1 MDPRRKTAPVIN
13 SRTITHR
20 DSSTLVWY
28 KDQDSTNTKFK
39 LWTGIVTSLP
49 EYVKW
54 ASKVPILAVVLHEL
68 PEADLPLLA
77 QFRANSPFL
86 FVKQEIATAY
96 RLTNC
101 HCIETLSKQ
110 YPIVTLDA
118 STSLADTIAAVG
130 LLFHFTH
137 LVDVPCSPEWATYLT
152 TLGIRQSTGAV
163 PPALWVITQYFV
175 HKVTKRAKEVRQC
188 LKNNLD
194 CDLVD
199 RVVLLNETDLKHEWS
214 SMRHSEKVHQVV
226 VGARLTYKDLLKY
239 TYESVPSN
247 TIVVYTNADIYCTP
261 TLKELYTL
269 DMRDK
274 MLALLRWDEQS
285 GPEDLKLFGPRADSQ
300 DAWIVLS
307 DSVKSRTWDW
317 STFNYKLGTACC
329 DNRFTGDMF
338 TMKFLVSNPCNSIQM
353 VHIHQSDIRDYNKH
367 ELLLAKLYMYIHP
380 SAITYIEQNRS
391 SDHKF
396 GKLEPRTTAVAIKS
410 LVPKQ
415 AQTYV
420 VMLAREKKYTWSHE
434 TATIRTE
441 PALELSKWSNV
452 FVGPSGLVYDYKKTY
467 IGPAEKSNPFITASD
482 IPLSTAF
489 FSACET
495 VETMLAIPVARRV
508 QFADP
513 DLYCLYYLAYA
524 LQLYRKFPDIHFHM
538 FLPASLQTLAQ
549 TFVLRPNSSES
560 IRASLWSPESTVYAK
575 TVYGFLPDQFEL
587 STNEIAVLRSAWPP
601 YQLTTT
607 TANCVVL
614 TDDLLTEEFAKS
626 LSSSLGLSIVCVGR
640 KECGLEAYK
649 QIVGAKLCILFTL
662 PKQEAHWNKLWCLPK
677 GCPVL
682 EFQNELKVV
691 GEFQQFAA
699 AAELDS
705 WFMPLHKG
713 PPEDMRG
720 QIVTQLVEWIKVN
733 PISIF

>member
-1 MDPRRKTAPVIN
+1 MEQKRKGCPVIN
-13 SRTITHR
+13 SRTITNR
-20 DSSTLVWY
+20 DSTTLVWY
-28 KDQDSTNTKFK
+28 KDQDSTNKKFK
-39 LWTGIVTSLP
+39 MWSGVVTSLP
-49 EYVKW
+49 DYVNW
-54 ASKVPILAVVLHEL
+54 ASKAPILAVVLHEL

-77 QFRANSPFL
+77 QFRANAPFL

-110 YPIVTLDA
+110 YPIVPLDA
-118 STSLADTIAAVG
+118 ATSVADTIAAVG
-130 LLFHFTH
+130 LLFHYTH
-137 LVDVPCSPEWATYLT
+137 LIDVPCSPEWSTCLASF
-152 TLGIRQSTGAV
+152 GIRQSTGAV
-163 PPALWVITQYFV
+163 PPALWLITQYFV

-188 LKNNLD
+188 LKNNLA

-214 SMRHSEKVHQVV
+214 SMRNSEKVQQHVI
-226 VGARLTYKDLLKY
+226 GTRLTYKDLLKY
-239 TYESVPSN
+239 TYESVPPN
-247 TIVVYTNADIYCTP
+247 TIVVYANADIYCTP
-261 TLKELYTL
+261 TLKELYSL

-285 GPEDLKLFGPRADSQ
+285 GPTDLKLFGPRADSQ
-300 DAWIVLS
+300 DAWILLS

-317 STFNYKLGTACC
+317 STFDYKLGTACC

-338 TMKFLVSNPCNSIQM
+338 TMKFLVSNPSNTIQM
-353 VHIHQSDIRDYNKH
+353 VHIHQSEIRDYNKH
-367 ELLLAKLYMYIHP
+367 DLLLAKLYMYIHP
-380 SAITYIEQNRS
+380 CAITHIEQNRAN
-391 SDHKF
+391 DHKC
-396 GKLEPRTTAVAIKS
+396 GKLEPRTTTVAIKS

-434 TATIRTE
+434 TATVKTE
-441 PALELSKWSNV
+441 PALEVGKWSNV
-452 FVGPSGLVYDYKKTY
+452 FVGPSGLVYDYKKVH
-467 IGPAEKSNPFITASD
+467 IGPADKSNLFISAAD

-495 VETMLAIPVARRV
+495 VETMLAIPVASQA
-508 QFADP
+508 QFTDP
-513 DLYCLYYLAYA
+513 DLFCLHYLAYA
-524 LQLYRKFPDIHFHM
+524 LQLYRKYPEINFHM
-538 FLPASLQTLAQ
+538 FLPAALQPLAQ
-549 TFVLRPNSSES
+549 TFVLRPGSSES
-560 IRASLWSPESTVYAK
+560 IRATLWSRETTVYAK
-575 TVYGFLPDQFEL
+575 TAYGFLPEVFEL
-587 STNEIAVLRSAWPP
+587 SPNEISALRSAWPP
-601 YQLTTT
+601 YQLVAT

-614 TDDLLTEEFAKS
+614 TDDLITDEFAKGLES
-626 LSSSLGLSIVCVGR
+626 ILGLSVVCIGR
-640 KECGLEAYK
+640 KDCGLEAYK

-662 PKQEAHWNKLWCLPK
+662 PKQAAHWSKLWCLPK

-705 WFMPLHKG
+705 WFMALHKG

-720 QIVTQLVEWIKVN
+720 QIVTQLGEWIKEN
-733 PISIF
+733 PVSF